1 MQDPFKNTST
11 WPLLAH
17 PNVHSKHGKET
28 HLGKRHF
35 LTLVSVG
42 LGAGPRISTKIS
54 KKGVFVKHPSKKV
67 VSFWCWCEG
76 QLKPTV
82 RVFFPP
88 RTPND
93 WPIGTRLPQNLTLIK
108 SCCSSSANIMATDL
122 MGNQVV
128 FFLLNAHCV
137 THHHSPRLR
146 WCARPAGQ
154 QTAAEASFLASPL
167 QQSLLPFCYLR
178 L

>member
-17 PNVHSKHGKET
+17 PNAHSKHGKET

-88 RTPND
+88 RTLND
-93 WPIGTRLPQNLTLIK
+93 WPIGTRLPQNLTLTK
-108 SCCSSSANIMATDL
+108 SCCSSSATIMATDL
-122 MGNQVV
+122 MGNQVEDTY
-128 FFLLNAHCV
+128 LYISGMV
-137 THHHSPRLR
+137 TIPK
-146 WCARPAGQ
+146 
-154 QTAAEASFLASPL
+154 
-167 QQSLLPFCYLR
+167 QSECNVNSYTKIWYHFVC
-178 L
+178 

>member
-1 MQDPFKNTST
+1 M
-11 WPLLAH
+11 
-17 PNVHSKHGKET
+17 
-28 HLGKRHF
+28 GKRHF

-42 LGAGPRISTKIS
+42 PGAEPRISTKMF

-76 QLKPTV
+76 QLKTHCE

-108 SCCSSSANIMATDL
+108 SCCSSSATIMATDL

-128 FFLLNAHCV
+128 YFLLNAHCV
-137 THHHSPRLR
+137 THHHHGAQVMCKAGKLADSSRGLVFGLSLAAVSLALLLLAAIVGLVILR
-146 WCARPAGQ
+146 RSRQ
-154 QTAAEASFLASPL
+154 AEL
-167 QQSLLPFCYLR
+167 QQMRSLPQQR
-178 L
+178 

>member
-1 MQDPFKNTST
+1 MINRLRDWECARSFQKYVYLTTFGTSKCTLQTREGDTFGQKTFSNISFCWPGSGTKNQ
-11 WPLLAH
+11 H
-17 PNVHSKHGKET
+17 KN
-28 HLGKRHF
+28 F
-35 LTLVSVG
+35 Q
-42 LGAGPRISTKIS
+42 
-54 KKGVFVKHPSKKV
+54 KGVFVKHPSKKV

-108 SCCSSSANIMATDL
+108 SCCSSSATIMATDL

-128 FFLLNAHCV
+128 FFILNGLCV

-146 WCARPAGQ
+146 
-154 QTAAEASFLASPL
+154 
-167 QQSLLPFCYLR
+167 
-178 L
+178 